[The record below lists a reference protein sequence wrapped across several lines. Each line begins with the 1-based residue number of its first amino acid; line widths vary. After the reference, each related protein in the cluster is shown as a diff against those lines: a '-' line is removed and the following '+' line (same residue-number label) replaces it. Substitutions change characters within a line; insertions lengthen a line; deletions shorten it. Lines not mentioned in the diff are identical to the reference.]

1 MSSAILRTLPLKKGR
16 LMTSDQPSRTLGT
29 CLFVACALLYA
40 SPNLHAAR
48 EWSNTPV
55 SRPQAQGKPPKPCN
69 PRRGPCPDTA
79 APTVT
84 IVEPVTGSI
93 AAGLLTIAG
102 NAADNVGVARVEVQV
117 DSAPF
122 TNATGTT
129 AWQFMLDTTLYAD
142 GVHTVTARARDAA
155 GNISPA
161 SSISLTINNTGPDPT
176 VLEVQEARLD
186 PPTVHV
192 LGVQVLIAGD
202 ANRNGT
208 IGVRYREY
216 GTVQWRQ
223 GPPLMRV
230 FPENLSVA
238 VPEQFAGSIFDLV
251 PATTYEIELSAF
263 DSDGPVDE
271 RLVLT
276 ATTRPIP
283 RTDPATPRLVSVQN
297 STALRSALSAAQ
309 PGDVILLANGIY
321 AGPFQ
326 MSASGTGTQPI
337 VIRGISMEG
346 VVIDGGN
353 CQTCNILEIS
363 GSYVH
368 VERLSIRNGLR
379 GLRFTGS
386 SATGNV
392 ARRLTVTNVV
402 HGAASSGI
410 QSNFY
415 ICDNVIDGR
424 LQWPWVFG
432 SNPSSHWDDR
442 GIAVSGN
449 GHVVCHNRIRGFGDP
464 VINTVLQ
471 ARAWDVYG
479 NDIAD
484 AWDGVELDEGE
495 GNVRMFH
502 NRFTNVM
509 APISMQPIFGG
520 PAYALR
526 NVGFNIPDEQIKLKS
541 LGGVEEPSG
550 ALIYH
555 NTFVSPERA
564 LNLLSTISQHNFAIG
579 NNLFVGPDSLVGSR
593 TVDWRAGI
601 DRGTFDYNGY
611 FPDGEFMFGTHGPS
625 DALFANFA
633 ALQAAGWVAR
643 HSVLVTGGVFMDGF
657 VGPADETLRHDA
669 PDFAL
674 AISSSA
680 LDRGQRLPGINDGFT
695 GAAPDLGA
703 LEAGCP
709 VPGYG
714 PRPEGLEHVTSLVN
728 CDGIW

>member
-1 MSSAILRTLPLKKGR
+1 
-16 LMTSDQPSRTLGT
+16 MTSRHPNRVLGT
-29 CLFVACALLYA
+29 CMLAVCALLYPLNLQAAGGPPNA
-40 SPNLHAAR
+40 SASQRQSAAR
-48 EWSNTPV
+48 
-55 SRPQAQGKPPKPCN
+55 PPKPCN
-69 PRRGPCPDTA
+69 PRKGPCA
-79 APTVT
+79 
-84 IVEPVTGSI
+84 
-93 AAGLLTIAG
+93 
-102 NAADNVGVARVEVQV
+102 
-117 DSAPF
+117 
-122 TNATGTT
+122 
-129 AWQFMLDTTLYAD
+129 
-142 GVHTVTARARDAA
+142 
-155 GNISPA
+155 PA
-161 SSISLTINNTGPDPT
+161 SN
-176 VLEVQEARLD
+176 VLAVQEVRVD
-186 PPTVHV
+186 PPTVHA

-202 ANRNGT
+202 ANRNGA
-208 IGVRYREY
+208 IAVRYRVS
-216 GTVQWRQ
+216 GTVDWRQ

-251 PATTYEIELSAF
+251 PATAYEIELRAA

-271 RLVLT
+271 IRVLT
-276 ATTRPIP
+276 ATTRAIP
-283 RTDPATPRLVSVQN
+283 RTDPATPRLVAVQN
-297 STALRSALSAAQ
+297 STTLRSALTAAQ

-321 AGPFQ
+321 AGPFA
-326 MSASGTGTQPI
+326 MAASGTATQPI
-337 VIRGISMEG
+337 VIRGASADG
-346 VVIDGGN
+346 VVIDGGD

-368 VERLSIRNGLR
+368 VERLSITNGLR
-379 GLRFTGS
+379 GLRFVGS
-386 SATGNV
+386 TATGNV
-392 ARRLTVTNVV
+392 ARRLIVTDVV
-402 HGAASSGI
+402 HGTASNGS

-432 SNPSSHWDDR
+432 ANPTSHWDDR

-464 VINTVLQ
+464 VVNTVRQ

-579 NNLFVGPDSLVGSR
+579 NNLFVGPDALVGAR

-611 FPDGEFMFGTHGPS
+611 FPDGQFMFGTHGAT

-643 HSVLVTGGVFMDGF
+643 HSVLVTSGVFMGGF
-657 VGPADETLRHDA
+657 VGPADEILRHDP

-674 AISSSA
+674 SPSSNA
-680 LDRGQRLPGINDGFT
+680 LDRGLRLPGINDGFT

-709 VPGYG
+709 DPHYG
-714 PRPEGLEHVTSLVN
+714 PRPDGQEHVTSLVN
-728 CDGIW
+728 CGG

>member
-1 MSSAILRTLPLKKGR
+1 
-16 LMTSDQPSRTLGT
+16 MTSRHRDRFLGT
-29 CLFVACALLYA
+29 CMVVVCALLHA
-40 SPNLHAAR
+40 TLSLHAGGRSA
-48 EWSNTPV
+48 NTPA
-55 SRPQAQGKPPKPCN
+55 SQRQNAGKPPKPCN

-84 IVEPVTGSI
+84 IAEPLSGTTV
-93 AAGLLTIAG
+93 AGLVTIAG
-102 NAADNVGVARVEVQV
+102 TASDNVGVARVEVQV
-117 DSAPF
+117 DSGPF
-122 TNATGTT
+122 TSANGTT
-129 AWQFMLDTTLYAD
+129 AWGIVLDTSLYAD
-142 GVHTVTARARDAA
+142 AVHSVTARAVDAA
-155 GNISPA
+155 GNISPP
-161 SSISLTINNTGPDPT
+161 SSISLTVNNTGPGPN
-176 VLEVQEARLD
+176 VLGVQEARID
-186 PPTVHV
+186 PPTVHA

-202 ANRNGT
+202 ANRNGA
-208 IGVRYREY
+208 ISVRYREY
-216 GTVQWRQ
+216 GAVQWRE

-251 PATTYEIELSAF
+251 PATTYEIELRAS

-271 RLVLT
+271 TRVLT
-276 ATTRPIP
+276 ATTRAIP
-283 RTDPATPRLVSVQN
+283 RTDPATPRQVPVQD
-297 STALRSALSAAQ
+297 STTLRSALAAARA
-309 PGDVILLANGIY
+309 GDVILLANGIY
-321 AGPFQ
+321 AGPFE
-326 MSASGTGTQPI
+326 MFASGTETQPI
-337 VIRGISMEG
+337 VIRGASADG

-353 CQTCNILEIS
+353 CQACNILEIS

-368 VERLSIRNGLR
+368 VERLSIRRGLR
-379 GLRFTGS
+379 GLRFVGS
-386 SATGNV
+386 TATGNV
-392 ARRLTVTNVV
+392 VRRLIVTDVV
-402 HGAASSGI
+402 HGTASSGN
-410 QSNFY
+410 QTNFY
-415 ICDNVIDGR
+415 VCDNVIDGR

-432 SNPSSHWDDR
+432 ANPSSHWDDR

-464 VINTVLQ
+464 VINTVRQ

-564 LNLLSTISQHNFAIG
+564 LNLLSSISQHNFAIG

-611 FPDGEFMFGTHGPS
+611 FPDGEFMFGSHGQT

-643 HSVLVTGGVFMDGF
+643 HSVLVTSGVFIGGF

-674 AISSSA
+674 APSSSA
-680 LDRGQRLPGINDGFT
+680 LDGGQRLQGINDGFT

-709 VPGYG
+709 VPSYG
-714 PRPEGLEHVTSLVN
+714 PRPAGLEHVTSLVN
-728 CDGIW
+728 CGR